1 MTIAN
6 WCVLI
11 ACLLPIVAV
20 GLAKAVSVRVSRRQ
34 GGYDNLNPRQWAQ
47 NLTGWQQRAHAAQLN
62 SFEALPLFIA
72 GVVLAQQAQVAQVR
86 IDTLAVLFILIRVA
100 YLVAY
105 LMNAGL
111 LRTAIWT
118 AGIVV
123 CIALFPFY

>member
-1 MTIAN
+1 MTVAN
-6 WCVLI
+6 GCVLV
-11 ACLLPIVAV
+11 ACLLPFVAV
-20 GLAKAVSVRVSRRQ
+20 GMAKFVSIRVSRRQ
-34 GGYDNLNPRQWAQ
+34 GGYDNNNPRQWAQ
-47 NLTGWQQRAHAAQLN
+47 QLTGWQQRAHAAQLN

-72 GVVLAQQAQVAQVR
+72 GVVLAQQAQVAQTR
-86 IDTLAVLFILIRVA
+86 IDMLAVLFILIRVA

-105 LMNAGL
+105 LMNIAL